1 MNLMTPILIL
11 RTLLE
16 FLQGVGRNEPRLGEK
31 ILVFQG
37 SLKLEVFGDWLSTVE
52 RVFDYYEIMGE
63 KKVKLVA
70 IRLKG
75 RAYTWWEKIANFS
88 PLKW

>member
-1 MNLMTPILIL
+1 MMTLILIL

-16 FLQGVGRNEPRLGEK
+16 FLQGVGRNEPRLVGK
-31 ILVFQG
+31 ILEFHQG
-37 SLKLEVFGDWLSTVE
+37 SLKPEIFGDWLSTVE

-75 RAYTWWEKIANFS
+75 RAYTWWEKLQIS
-88 PLKW
+88 HH